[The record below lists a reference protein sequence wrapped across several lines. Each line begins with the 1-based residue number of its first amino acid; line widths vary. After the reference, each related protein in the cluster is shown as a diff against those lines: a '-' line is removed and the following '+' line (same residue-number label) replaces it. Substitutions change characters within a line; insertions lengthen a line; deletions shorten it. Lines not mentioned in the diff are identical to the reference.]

1 MVRPGTVPSR
11 LTRRSVVGA
20 GLAGG
25 ASVAITA
32 CGAGGGGEAKPQT
45 ANVNASGTVRY
56 FNWGNAFS
64 DGIEN
69 KVIDSFHQK
78 QSKIKVEFTNST
90 AGTGSHFDKLGA
102 LLAGGDPPDTALVD
116 GYDIRALIKAGGAR
130 HIDQLCA
137 GSIRAGHAGVEWERR
152 TPKSSAC
159 KNVFGSSILRGRPYW
174 GNPGATGCR
183 ALLARL

>member
-1 MVRPGTVPSR
+1 MRR
-11 LTRRSVVGA
+11 TRRTVVGA

-25 ASVAITA
+25 ASLAIAA
-32 CGAGGGGEAKPQT
+32 CGAGGGGDSRPQT
-45 ANVNASGTVRY
+45 ANVNAGGTVRY

-90 AGTGSHFDKLGA
+90 PGAGSHFDKLGA

-116 GYDIRALIKAGGAR
+116 GYDIRALVKSGGAQDVTVR
-130 HIDQLCA
+130 MQKDGVKKDDYIAEWFDEFLYKGKYYNHPNMR
-137 GSIRAGHAGVEWERR
+137 GS
-152 TPKSSAC
+152 T
-159 KNVFGSSILRGRPYW
+159 
-174 GNPGATGCR
+174 
-183 ALLARL
+183 